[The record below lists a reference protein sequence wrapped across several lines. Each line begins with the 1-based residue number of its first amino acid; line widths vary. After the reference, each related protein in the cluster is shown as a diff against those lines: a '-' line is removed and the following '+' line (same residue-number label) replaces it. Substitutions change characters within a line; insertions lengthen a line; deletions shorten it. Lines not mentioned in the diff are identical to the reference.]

1 MFGRYETLND
11 GSSAWRRPSS
21 REAVDL
27 FEAYKSVLS
36 DVQANPGKPGDIA
49 LKAAGIMPNAS
60 GRVTAEAIADLEK
73 AVGPDVL
80 ASIAP
85 QLEKLKGVEAD
96 LAKDWLSNSPLATG
110 LVAYDLQAPAKYMV
124 PRATPL
130 RNRTARSTQGV
141 GTTARYKR
149 ITGVTNAGVGGV
161 ADQST
166 FFNSESVATTF
177 GGVTGLRR
185 PPKISY
191 ASDEK
196 AILFMEQGLSDSV
209 SMKAFYQSQGYENLR
224 QLSQTALLWATLLG
238 EEKSLLYS
246 RGSAAGFTGAIAAPT
261 AVTIGAAANPTGGE
275 VGNSANIATLF
286 VYVTARSG
294 RGESVASA
302 VVSSTAL
309 SAATGKVLPI
319 TWTDSAGALGYNV
332 YLGTTTG
339 IANAFYN
346 GSTGTNA
353 FTTTFTGAGT
363 GGVPSTGA
371 QPPAAD
377 TSADANGYDG
387 FLTVFSDPTQAGYVN
402 RLNAPFSSTNPGSEY
417 QAAFAALYGNA
428 GPLGGQTLLA
438 DPDVIWIYAAGR
450 VGLSDLLK
458 TASSANY
465 RLTIDNGEANTGV
478 RLGSIVTG
486 IVNETTGT
494 MVDFEVHPYMPAG
507 CSIIHSETLPVPD
520 SEVSATVEV
529 RNVCD
534 YTAIEWPQMQMSYD
548 TSTYMLGSPL
558 FYAPAWSGTLLGI
571 GN

>member
-1 MFGRYETLND
+1 MFGSYETLDD
-11 GSSAWRRPSS
+11 GSSVWRRPNT
-21 REAVDL
+21 RDAVDM
-27 FEAYKSVLS
+27 FEAFKGVMS
-36 DVQANPGKPGDIA
+36 DVQAHPGQPGDIA

-80 ASIAP
+80 ASIGP
-85 QLEKLKGVEAD
+85 QLDKLKNVEAD
-96 LAKDWLSNSPLATG
+96 LAKDWLSNSPLASG
-110 LVAYDLQAPAKYMV
+110 LVAYDLQAPAKYLV
-124 PRATPL
+124 PRTTPL
-130 RNRTARSTQGV
+130 LNRTPRSTQGV

-149 ITGVTNAGVGGV
+149 IIGVSNAGVGGV
-161 ADQST
+161 ADVSP

-224 QLSQTALLWATLLG
+224 MLSQTALLWATKLG
-238 EEKSLLYS
+238 EEKSLLFS
-246 RGSAAGFTGAIAAPT
+246 RGSAAGFKGAIAAPT
-261 AVTIGAAANPTGGE
+261 AVTIAAAVNPTGSQ
-275 VGNSANIATLF
+275 VGNTANIPTVF

-294 RGESVASA
+294 RGESVAST
-302 VVSSTAL
+302 VVSATTL

-319 TWTDSAGALGYNV
+319 SWTDSAGALGYNV

-339 IANAFYN
+339 IANAFFN
-346 GSTGTNA
+346 GSTQTNA
-353 FTTTFTGAGT
+353 FTTTFTGGGT

-387 FLTVFSDPTQAGYVN
+387 YLTVFSDPTLAGYVN
-402 RLNAPFSSTNPGSEY
+402 RINGNFSSANPGSEY
-417 QAAFAALYGNA
+417 QAAFAALFSAA
-428 GPLGGQTLLA
+428 GSSAGGALLA
-438 DPDVIWIYAAGR
+438 DPSVIWIYAGGR
-450 VGLSDLLK
+450 VALSDLLK

-465 RLTIDNGEANTGV
+465 RLQIDNGEANTGV

-486 IVNETTGT
+486 IVNEVTGT

-520 SEVSATVEV
+520 SEVSSTVEI
-529 RNVCD
+529 RNVVD

-548 TSTYMLGSPL
+548 TSTYMLGAPL
-558 FYAPAWSGTLLGI
+558 FYAPAWSGTVLGI